1 MKTNCKSDKEM
12 KNHLEMREGG
22 KIISEMEKELKA
34 IRSEKER
41 RKDSETRKGGKMIKK
56 KQNGRGRNKKA
67 EKRKK

>member
-22 KIISEMEKELKA
+22 KIISEMEKEWKA

-41 RKDSETRKGGKMIKK
+41 RKDSETRKEGKMI
-56 KQNGRGRNKKA
+56 
-67 EKRKK
+67 